1 MGSKVMVV
9 FKILPEEPES
19 IDAIEKALHN
29 IKTGK
34 LEDLKKE
41 PLAFGLSTIR
51 AGITIQDKV
60 DGLMEKLEQEI
71 KNIAGVSQVEVEMV
85 TLI

>member
-1 MGSKVMVV
+1 MVV

-34 LEDLKKE
+34 IEEIKKE
-41 PLAFGLSTIR
+41 PIAFGLSAIR
-51 AGITIQDKV
+51 VGITIQDKV

-71 KNIAGVSQVEVEMV
+71 KNIPGVSQAEVEMI